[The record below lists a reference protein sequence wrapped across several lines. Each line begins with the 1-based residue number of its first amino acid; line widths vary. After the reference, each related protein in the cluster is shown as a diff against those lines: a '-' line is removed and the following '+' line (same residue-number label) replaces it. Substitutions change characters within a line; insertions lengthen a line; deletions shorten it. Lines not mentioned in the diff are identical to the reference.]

1 MNKRGRTNG
10 IRSIECELNES
21 VDFVAIRCKKE
32 KRGVVTPM
40 GGSQRGRAI
49 ILKQMMLVFKIEN
62 CERIFLSNAGVVT
75 PTGGFPKGS
84 WSSPTFFGNFFSFC
98 DESGIVATKL
108 WNHIIKKQTNKQ
120 RSPFKKK
127 KDLKNE
133 KYSFK
138 KDDGWTSLGF
148 NRSLHSFPPPKK
160 KPSSGFPIDS
170 IRFFLL
176 VFN

>member
-75 PTGGFPKGS
+75 PTGGSQRGRGVPQL
-84 WSSPTFFGNFFSFC
+84 FFGNFFLFATSQ
-98 DESGIVATKL
+98 ESLLQNYGITL
-108 WNHIIKKQTNKQ
+108 
-120 RSPFKKK
+120 
-127 KDLKNE
+127 
-133 KYSFK
+133 
-138 KDDGWTSLGF
+138 
-148 NRSLHSFPPPKK
+148 
-160 KPSSGFPIDS
+160 
-170 IRFFLL
+170 
-176 VFN
+176 